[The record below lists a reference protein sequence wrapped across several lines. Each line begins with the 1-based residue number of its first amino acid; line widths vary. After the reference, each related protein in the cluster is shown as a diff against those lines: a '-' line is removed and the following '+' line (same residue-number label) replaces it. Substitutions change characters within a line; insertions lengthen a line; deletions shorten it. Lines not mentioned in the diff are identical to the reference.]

1 MLGKKS
7 DVRSRTSTDSPTQD
21 GSALTC
27 SREFLDD
34 GSRLDW
40 ASEID
45 VYETQL
51 TLKREGRLPDA
62 VFAETR
68 LRRGAYGQRYDNGS
82 RHDGQQSQTLGFNPS
97 FTKGPNTLW
106 DAPGMQRIKIPG
118 GVLTARQLDVLCD
131 LAEEYSDQIL
141 HVTTRQDIQLHYVH
155 LEDTPALMLRL
166 SEVGITT
173 REACG
178 NSVRNVT
185 ACQIAGV
192 CRDETFDVTPYAHAV
207 AHFLLGH
214 PATQDMGRKFKVAFS
229 GCADKPCGLTGFH
242 DIGCIAKVRKNGE
255 ALERGFEMYVGGGLG
270 PVPHAAELL
279 ESFVTPDRVLP
290 LSLAICR
297 VFSKH
302 GERENRSR
310 ARMKFLLKKVGIEQF
325 RRLVEVELAEL
336 DFDPRWKTVMDRATE
351 QASDG
356 CTPTFNASAQT
367 TREPPPIRT
376 SHPGDY
382 SIDPAFLR
390 DNVSPQRQQGYNAVT
405 VNFPLGDFTPEQG
418 RGIAAIARRFCQDDF
433 RTTVEQNIFLRWI
446 RDADLPLV
454 HEELRRLGLHEA
466 GASGITDVTACPG
479 TDTCKLGI
487 SSSRGLAKELKRS
500 LQLQAATL
508 PGSARSLH
516 IKCSGC
522 FNSCA
527 QHHVADIGFLGV
539 SRNVNGRRVP
549 HFQLVVGGSWA
560 NNGREFGLA
569 IGAIPSKRVPEAVAL
584 LTDTFAKER
593 QGDETFQA
601 WAHRIG
607 RRKIKEMMSVLCDV
621 PSFER
626 APDLYRDWGDVRVY
640 TTGDIGVGECAG
652 EVISPSQFAFA
663 ESERLLFEAQVALDE
678 GRTSA
683 AADRAFLAMVH
694 AARAACLK
702 LQPTLSNAP
711 DAVAAAFDHLLG
723 CTGEFDAA
731 SPGGRFSRYYVR
743 AREEQ
748 AGEWTL
754 PDARQYARQRVE
766 EAQLFIDA
774 AHAYE
779 TKAGMND
786 IPRSNVSS
794 TPEDAK

>member
-1 MLGKKS
+1 
-7 DVRSRTSTDSPTQD
+7 
-21 GSALTC
+21 
-27 SREFLDD
+27 
-34 GSRLDW
+34 
-40 ASEID
+40 
-45 VYETQL
+45 
-51 TLKREGRLPDA
+51 
-62 VFAETR
+62 
-68 LRRGAYGQRYDNGS
+68 
-82 RHDGQQSQTLGFNPS
+82 
-97 FTKGPNTLW
+97 
-106 DAPGMQRIKIPG
+106 MQRIKIPG
-118 GVLTARQLDVLCD
+118 GVLTARQLEVLCD
-131 LAEEYSDQIL
+131 LAEEYSDRIL
-141 HVTTRQDIQLHYVH
+141 HITTRQDVQLHYVH
-155 LEDTPALMLRL
+155 LEDTPALMRRL
-166 SEVGITT
+166 SQVGITT

-214 PATQDMGRKFKVAFS
+214 PDTQDMGRKFKVAFS
-229 GCADKPCGLTGFH
+229 GCSDKPCGLTGFH
-242 DIGCIAKVRKNGE
+242 DIGCIAKVRANDGS
-255 ALERGFEMYVGGGLG
+255 LERGFEMYVGGGLG
-270 PVPHAAELL
+270 PVPHASELL
-279 ESFVTPDRVLP
+279 ASFVTPDRVLP

-310 ARMKFLLKKVGIEQF
+310 ARMKFLLKKVGIEEF
-325 RRLVEVELAEL
+325 RRLVELELAEL
-336 DFDPRWKTVMDRATE
+336 KFDPRWKTVMGRATQ
-351 QASDG
+351 QAGDG
-356 CTPTFNASAQT
+356 CPPTLEASART
-367 TREPPPIRT
+367 TRDAPPTGTQPLG
-376 SHPGDY
+376 HNHV
-382 SIDPAFLR
+382 DPAFLR
-390 DNVSPQRQQGYNAVT
+390 DNVTPQRQQGYNAVT
-405 VNFPLGDFTPEQG
+405 VNLPLGDLTPEQG

-433 RTTVEQNIFLRWI
+433 RTTVEQNIFLRWV
-446 RDADLPLV
+446 RDEDVPLV
-454 HEELRRLGLHEA
+454 FEELRRLGLQEA

-500 LQLQAATL
+500 LQQQAATL
-508 PGSARSLH
+508 PESARGLH

-584 LTDTFAKER
+584 LTDTFARDR
-593 QGDETFQA
+593 QDNETFQA

-607 RRKIKEMMSVLCDV
+607 RRKVKEMVSVLCDV
-621 PSFER
+621 PSFEQ
-626 APDLYRDWGDVRVY
+626 APDLYRDWGDLRVY

-663 ESERLLFEAQVALDE
+663 ESERLIFEAQIALDE
-678 GRTSA
+678 GRSDT
-683 AADRAFLAMVH
+683 AADRAFSAMVH
-694 AARAACLK
+694 AARAACLR
-702 LQPTLSNAP
+702 LRPSLSSAP
-711 DAVAAAFDHLLG
+711 DAVASAFDELLG
-723 CTGEFDAA
+723 RTGEFDAA
-731 SPGGRFSRYYVR
+731 SPGGRFSRHYVR

-754 PDARQYARQRVE
+754 PDARQHARQRVE

-786 IPRSNVSS
+786 IPRNNVSS
-794 TPEDAK
+794 AGLEGSSDPQ